1 MATTEDE
8 ATGRSRFRVT
18 DEARETGVLRMGV
31 MIGGEEGLRSAEDD
45 VAHEE
50 PLEIQ
55 VMGASMAVLMRTPG
69 HDEELAL
76 GFLLTEGLIDRAAD
90 VASIRH
96 CTSVKDP
103 EAEENIVR
111 VVLAPGARVPIDRA
125 RTGFAS
131 SSCGLCGKATI
142 ESTLVR
148 CDRLAPGPTFL
159 RETLFAMPDRM
170 RAAQS
175 AFTRTGGVHAAAVF
189 AGDGELVLVREDVG
203 RHNAVDKVVGALA
216 RTDRD
221 PRELALV
228 VSGRIS
234 FEIAQKAAVARLPI
248 VAGVSAPT
256 SLAVRFAERAGL
268 TVVGFLRGRSMNVY
282 TRPSRIDGALAR

>member
-1 MATTEDE
+1 
-8 ATGRSRFRVT
+8 
-18 DEARETGVLRMGV
+18 
-31 MIGGEEGLRSAEDD
+31 
-45 VAHEE
+45 
-50 PLEIQ
+50 
-55 VMGASMAVLMRTPG
+55 
-69 HDEELAL
+69 
-76 GFLLTEGLIDRAAD
+76 
-90 VASIRH
+90 
-96 CTSVKDP
+96 
-103 EAEENIVR
+103 
-111 VVLAPGARVPIDRA
+111 
-125 RTGFAS
+125 
-131 SSCGLCGKATI
+131 
-142 ESTLVR
+142 
-148 CDRLAPGPTFL
+148 
-159 RETLFAMPDRM
+159 
-170 RAAQS
+170 
-175 AFTRTGGVHAAAVF
+175 VF